1 MITIILFIFLLL
13 FGGCR
18 SVLGLGLLYTPL
30 PPAVPVILPTVV
42 VIEASPTF
50 TFTPNHSKGEP
61 SVTPTYTIT
70 PTATSTFTPTPFVTP
85 SADNVPCTVAV
96 RQPPAN
102 SPTQIPNNLGT
113 PSVGVPIDVHL
124 AYCMNLGT
132 VGVGDT
138 WQLLVRA
145 VDMELPVYYLTITND
160 DSEELSIRYD
170 PASPADFEFSSDLS
184 SVSIMSATTHRQS
197 QTLFTFIVNEVD
209 VVEISLFATGLVQYD
224 YSNPAISTSTP
235 SETFFLAINE

>member
-18 SVLGLGLLYTPL
+18 SVLGLGLLYIPL
-30 PPAVPVILPTVV
+30 QPAVPVILPTVA

-70 PTATSTFTPTPFVTP
+70 PTTTFTPTPFVTP

-96 RQPPAN
+96 RQPPENA
-102 SPTQIPNNLGT
+102 PTRMPMRSSLSTPAPGIPM
-113 PSVGVPIDVHL
+113 DVHL
-124 AYCMNLGT
+124 AYCISDDDIR
-132 VGVGDT
+132 VGDV
-138 WQLLVRA
+138 WHIHVRV
-145 VDMELPVYYLTITND
+145 VDMRLPVYYLTITSD
-160 DSEELSIRYD
+160 DETLSIRYN
-170 PASPADFEFSSDLS
+170 PAIPSDFEFSSNLS
-184 SVSIMSATTHRQS
+184 ALSMVSATTYNQWETIF
-197 QTLFTFIVNEVD
+197 TLTTSAVD
-209 VVEISLFATGLVQYD
+209 VVQVSMYASGEVELSYPMPPMWT
-224 YSNPAISTSTP
+224 TTP